1 MVPKSVIRQL
11 RRVVGRQNVLD
22 APGDVLTYE
31 YDASTLFKAK
41 PDVVVLPRS
50 TEDVA
55 CIVKL
60 CKQYGIP
67 FLARGAGTG
76 LSGGALATA
85 GGVILEL
92 SRMNHILKINTQ
104 NRTALVEVGLVNLEL
119 SLQLAPFGFHFAPD
133 PASQISCTIGGN
145 VAENAGGPHCLKY
158 GTTVNHILG
167 LKVVLPDGEIVNLGG
182 ECLDAPGYDLVG
194 VFVGSEG
201 TLGIA
206 TEALVK
212 IQRLPEAVETLL
224 AVFDSME
231 VAGQAASGIIAA
243 GIIPTAMEMIDR
255 RTIEIIESSPT
266 LRAGYPSIAAAVL
279 VVELD
284 GLREEVEL
292 STRKVLA
299 VFRDCGALETKRAQ
313 NEVERAQLWKGRK
326 GAYGAMGRLAPSL
339 YLFDV
344 VVPRTKLP
352 EVLRRITEI
361 EQQMG
366 LRIANFF
373 HAGDGNLHP
382 IIAFNRYNRQEV
394 EQVLKA
400 GEEILALAVAVGG
413 TITGEHGVGME
424 KSDFMHLI
432 FNDHD
437 LDAMRKVKRVF
448 DPRGLCNPG
457 KIFPSKKS
465 SEREGTKART

>member
-1 MVPKSVIRQL
+1 
-11 RRVVGRQNVLD
+11 
-22 APGDVLTYE
+22 
-31 YDASTLFKAK
+31 
-41 PDVVVLPRS
+41 
-50 TEDVA
+50 
-55 CIVKL
+55 
-60 CKQYGIP
+60 
-67 FLARGAGTG
+67 
-76 LSGGALATA
+76 
-85 GGVILEL
+85 
-92 SRMNHILKINTQ
+92 
-104 NRTALVEVGLVNLEL
+104 
-119 SLQLAPFGFHFAPD
+119 
-133 PASQISCTIGGN
+133 
-145 VAENAGGPHCLKY
+145 
-158 GTTVNHILG
+158 
-167 LKVVLPDGEIVNLGG
+167 
-182 ECLDAPGYDLVG
+182 
-194 VFVGSEG
+194 
-201 TLGIA
+201 
-206 TEALVK
+206 
-212 IQRLPEAVETLL
+212 
-224 AVFDSME
+224 
-231 VAGQAASGIIAA
+231 
-243 GIIPTAMEMIDR
+243 
-255 RTIEIIESSPT
+255 
-266 LRAGYPSIAAAVL
+266 
-279 VVELD
+279 VELD